1 MINVKEKQDKKEEK
15 MEEKKGCEDK
25 VCITKSE
32 CPKNS
37 TITNQCEIG
46 PLTPEQRRIEAFQKR
61 IQSALFEK
69 DLILEGERCNNDEI
83 IYVNKIG
90 NYTKALP
97 HNLLGEV
104 NLEAYTIWIRTL
116 TTGNP
121 EAFEFIPL
129 GGVRKIVDPQ
139 ASYAYE
145 MVGPDSH
152 HLTIPPAPNF
162 SSALEAS
169 EMAEDYWMALIRD
182 VPFVDYDTNP
192 EARAAAEDL
201 SKFSVFDGPKCECK
215 VTTETLF
222 RGNAPGALEGP
233 YVSQFLLKD
242 IPFGAKTIKQNY
254 IVPVEKIDYMTLY
267 NEWLNIQNGQQPSS
281 TLELD
286 PIPRYISNGRD
297 LGEYVHKD
305 SSIQAALTACLI
317 LQGFGQEALS
327 LNNPYLFSKTQVG
340 DATFGSAHI
349 LDFVTRAS
357 RMALEAAWF
366 QKFLVH
372 RRLRP
377 EEFGGCVQNL
387 KTGATRYPINPEL
400 LDSKV
405 LETVFKKYGTYLLPM
420 AYPEGCPTHPA
431 YPAGHAS
438 YIGAGV
444 TILKAFFNEDY
455 IIPNP
460 VVASDDGLKL
470 QPYLEGDLKVGG
482 ELNKLAAN
490 IALGRDFAGV
500 HWRSDGLWGMKLGE
514 AVAIGLLQDYRN
526 TYNEAFHGFSFTKF
540 DGTNV
545 II

>member
-1 MINVKEKQDKKEEK
+1 MEEKQDKVY
-15 MEEKKGCEDK
+15 D
-25 VCITKSE
+25 IKSV
-32 CPKNS
+32 CPKYN
-37 TITNQCEIG
+37 TIIDQCEIG
-46 PLTPEQRRIEAFQKR
+46 PLTSEQRRIDAFLKR
-61 IQSALFEK
+61 NQSALFQK
-69 DLILEGERCNNDEI
+69 NLILQGQRCNDDEI
-83 IYVNKIG
+83 LYVNKIG

-104 NLEAYTIWIRTL
+104 NLEAYNIWISAL

-121 EAFEFIPL
+121 EKIELIPL
-129 GGVRKIVDPQ
+129 GGTRKFVDPQ

-145 MVGPDSH
+145 MVGPDCH
-152 HLTIPPAPNF
+152 HLTILPAPSF
-162 SSALEAS
+162 SSAMEAS

-192 EARAAAEDL
+192 ETEAAAEDL
-201 SKFSVFDGPKCECK
+201 SKFSVFDGPKCKCK

-222 RGNAPGALEGP
+222 RSNVPGALEGP

-254 IVPVEKIDYMTLY
+254 IVPVEKIDYMTSY
-267 NEWLNIQNGQQPSS
+267 NEWLNIQNGQAPSS
-281 TLELD
+281 ALKLD
-286 PIPRYISNGRD
+286 PVHRYINNGRA

-305 SSIQAALTACLI
+305 TSIQAALTACLI
-317 LQGFGQEALS
+317 LMGFGQEALS
-327 LNNPYLFSKTQVG
+327 LNNPYLFSKTQEG
-340 DATFGSAHI
+340 FATFGTAHV
-349 LDFVTRAS
+349 LDFVTRAA

-377 EEFGGCVQNL
+377 EEFGGRVQNL
-387 KTGATRYPINPEL
+387 MTGAARYPINPEL

-405 LETVFKKYGTYLLPM
+405 LEIVFKKYGTYLLPM

-431 YPAGHAS
+431 YPAGHAAH
-438 YIGAGV
+438 IGAGV

-460 VVASDDGLKL
+460 VVASADGLEL

-500 HWRSDGLWGMKLGE
+500 HWRSDSLEGMKLGE

-526 TYNEAFHGFSFTKF
+526 TYNEEFHGFSFTKF
-540 DGTNV
+540 DGTRV